1 MVAQRGKPYQLLI
14 ADDDL
19 NFREAI
25 REVFEPYVG
34 FLEAESGEEAIRIV
48 RQRRVDVV
56 LLDMHMQR
64 LTGLETLRIVKRI
77 EPIVPCI
84 LVTADA
90 TPDLRQAAAEAEAFT
105 VLEKPP
111 RVRELVQTVAS
122 ALQDAYSDS
131 DPIEL

>member
-1 MVAQRGKPYQLLI
+1 MVARRGKPYQLLI

-19 NFREAI
+19 SFREAL
-25 REVFEPYVG
+25 REVFRPYVG
-34 FLEAESGEEAIRIV
+34 LLEAESGEEAIRIV

-77 EPIVPCI
+77 EPRVPCI

-90 TPDLRQAAAEAEAFT
+90 TPDLRRAAAEAEAFT

-122 ALQDAYSDS
+122 ALQNAYSDS
-131 DPIEL
+131 NPIDW